1 MQEKDLKRRYKMEF
15 QIIWFILWGLLWA
28 VYFALDGFDFGA
40 GILYPFISKNEMDKK
55 AVIHSIGP
63 IWNGNEVWLITAG
76 GATFA
81 AFPTTYAYMFSYLY
95 TPLLIILFALIFRGV
110 ALELRGKATT
120 DMQKKF
126 WDFWIFTG
134 SFIPALLFG
143 VAFGNIFMG
152 LKFDD
157 SGYYGT
163 LLSLLNPYGLLVGL
177 LFLFTFIVH
186 GSLWISLRVPDAL
199 AEKGMRKAKKFWYLQ
214 TVCAVLFLI
223 LTAPFTNLYDNFIKM
238 PIWFVVPAIAV
249 AYLLFTGLCIKK
261 NKNGKAF
268 VFSAL
273 FVISLVFSGIIG
285 LYPNLIPSSI
295 DPKYSLTIF
304 NSSSSPYTLKI
315 MTIVVAIFVP
325 IVLLYQAWTYKTF
338 MYKITEK
345 ELKEESY

>member
-1 MQEKDLKRRYKMEF
+1 MEF

-28 VYFALDGFDFGA
+28 VYFALDGFDLGA
-40 GILYPFISKNEMDKK
+40 GILYPFISKSEMDKK
-55 AVIHSIGP
+55 AVIHAIGP
-63 IWNGNEVWLITAG
+63 VWDGNEVWLITAG

-110 ALELRGKATT
+110 AVELRGKATSET
-120 DMQKKF
+120 QKKF

-163 LLSLLNPYGLLVGL
+163 LFSLLNPYGLLVGL
-177 LFLFTFIVH
+177 LFLFTFMVH
-186 GSLWISLRVPDAL
+186 GGLWVSLRVPDDLANRAL
-199 AEKGMRKAKKFWYLQ
+199 VKAKRFWYFQ
-214 TVCAVLFLI
+214 AVSAVLFLI
-223 LTAPFTNLYDNFIKM
+223 LTAVFTRLYDNFIKM
-238 PIWFVVPAIAV
+238 PIWFVVPALAV
-249 AYLLFTGLCIKK
+249 VCLLLTGFYLGK
-261 NKNGKAF
+261 NKNGRAF
-268 VFSAL
+268 ISSAL
-273 FVISLVFSGIIG
+273 FIIFLVFSGVIG

-304 NSSSSPYTLKI
+304 NSSSSPYTLKV
-315 MTIVVAIFVP
+315 MTIVVIIFVP
-325 IVLLYQAWTYKTF
+325 IVLLYQAWAYKTF

-345 ELKEESY
+345 DLKEGEY

>member
-1 MQEKDLKRRYKMEF
+1 MEF

-40 GILYPFISKNEMDKK
+40 GILYPFIAKDEIEKK
-55 AVIHSIGP
+55 AVIHAIGP
-63 IWNGNEVWLITAG
+63 VWNGNEVWLITAG

-95 TPLLIILFALIFRGV
+95 TPLLIILFALILRGV
-110 ALELRGKATT
+110 AVEFSPKATT
-120 DMQKKF
+120 NTQRKL
-126 WDFWIFTG
+126 WDTGIFIG
-134 SFIPALLFG
+134 SLIPALLFG

-152 LKFDD
+152 LKFDN

-163 LLSLLNPYGLLVGL
+163 LFSLLNPYGLLVGL

-186 GSLWISLRVPDAL
+186 GGLWVSLRVQDTL
-199 AEKGMRKAKKFWYLQ
+199 AEKAMVRAKKFWYLQ
-214 TVCAVLFLI
+214 AICAVVFLI
-223 LTAPFTNLYDNFIKM
+223 LTAVFTNLYDNFLKL
-238 PIWFVVPAIAV
+238 PFWFIVPALAV
-249 AYLLFTGLCIKK
+249 VFLLITGFYLIK
-261 NKNGKAF
+261 NRRGKAF
-268 VFSAL
+268 ISSAL
-273 FVISLVFSGIIG
+273 FIITLVFSGIIG

-295 DPKYSLTIF
+295 DPKYSLTLF

-315 MTIVVAIFVP
+315 MTIVIVIFVP
-325 IVLLYQAWTYKTF
+325 IVLFYQAWTYKTF